1 VSVTTPRLIVEV
13 RYGKLAGKK
22 VIVDPGKSLRVG
34 RTDLADLVIA
44 HDGVMSGVHFELS
57 WDGVHCQLRDLSSIG
72 GTRLGGEA
80 VKEAEVRHGAWIQ
93 AGDTD
98 IMVYIEGRLKPQE
111 RVLDADQLALEEK
124 RLDGAARAKIR
135 LKSEKAPL
143 YAIVDAGRGLRV
155 LELLRQHIEPHQ
167 SLYDG
172 LEGETLEDVAPYL
185 VGPMRKD
192 SALLDHLLDEGFGRR
207 WAIFMTS
214 AEKFVE
220 VRRHFRRFLKVEM
233 EHSHEEVFFRFFDP
247 GVLRPFW
254 PTCNAAQKRE
264 FAAGL
269 EQIFVEEKNFSL
281 TPLLKTAQAE
291 ARV

>member
-1 VSVTTPRLIVEV
+1 MTTPRLIVEV
-13 RYGKLAGKK
+13 RYGKMAGKK
-22 VIVDPGKSLRVG
+22 VIVEAGKSLRVG

-57 WDGVHCQLRDLSSIG
+57 WDGTTCRLRDLSSIG
-72 GTRLGGEA
+72 GTKLGGEA
-80 VKEAEVRHGAWIQ
+80 VKEAEVRHGGWIQ

-98 IMVYIEGRLKPQE
+98 IMVYFEGRLKPQE
-111 RVLDADQLALEEK
+111 RPLTTDQQVVEAQ

-135 LKSEKAPL
+135 LRNEKTPL
-143 YAIVDAGRGLRV
+143 YAIVDAGRGLRI

-192 SALLDHLLDEGFGRR
+192 SALLEHLLDEGFGKR
-207 WAIFMTS
+207 WSIFMTS
-214 AEKFVE
+214 QEKFVE

-254 PTCNAAQKRE
+254 PTCSAGQKRE
-264 FAAGL
+264 FATGL
-269 EQIFVEEKNFSL
+269 EQIFVEEKNL
-281 TPLLKTAQAE
+281 TLTALLQSSRAE
-291 ARV
+291 ARA

>member
-1 VSVTTPRLIVEV
+1 MTTPRLIVEV
-13 RYGKLAGKK
+13 RYGKMAGKK
-22 VIVDPGKSLRVG
+22 VIVDAGKSLRVG

-44 HDGVMSGVHFELS
+44 HDGSMSGVHFELS
-57 WDGVHCQLRDLSSIG
+57 WDGANCRLRDLSSIG
-72 GTRLGGEA
+72 GTKLGGEA
-80 VKEAEVRHGAWIQ
+80 VKEADVRHGGWIQ

-98 IMVYIEGRLKPQE
+98 IMVYMEGRLKPQE
-111 RVLDADQLALEEK
+111 QSLSADQQVLEAN

-135 LKSEKAPL
+135 LRNEKNPL

-192 SALLDHLLDEGFGRR
+192 SALLEHLLDEGFGKR
-207 WAIFMTS
+207 WSIFVTS
-214 AEKFVE
+214 PEKFVE

-254 PTCNAAQKRE
+254 PTCTAGQKRE
-264 FAAGL
+264 FATGL
-269 EQIFVEEKNFSL
+269 EQIFVEEKNL
-281 TPLLKTAQAE
+281 TLTALLQSTRAE
-291 ARV
+291 ARA